1 MYYIGEIIKR
11 LCAGKILSEKSA
23 GQGNN
28 DALLNLAL
36 MYRDG
41 KGVNKK
47 STKAISLY
55 LNAANKIIPLAQ
67 HSLHVCI
74 GMVKVEADDEQ
85 AFKWCQKS
93 QNKGTLKHNITLP
106 QCT

>member
-1 MYYIGEIIKR
+1 MFQNDLGAMYYIGEIIKKDFVQ
-11 LCAGKILSEKSA
+11 AKYWFEKSA

-47 STKAISLY
+47 STKSYFIIS
-55 LNAANKIIPLAQ
+55 KR
-67 HSLHVCI
+67 
-74 GMVKVEADDEQ
+74 G
-85 AFKWCQKS
+85 
-93 QNKGTLKHNITLP
+93 
-106 QCT
+106 